1 MGVSVRPSRPRRER
15 RRLPRALSIALT
27 VVLVPALMG
36 VLALA
41 LTMLTRMVVERD
53 IEPDLHWPTLWVWW
67 AASMAC
73 LGIPVIVGDIRGPG
87 RAGPQRQD
95 LPEGVRV
102 WLVFGA
108 EAAGP
113 VTEVALQ
120 QAGEPT
126 PRTTLVRAH
135 ELQPTDVAFLER
147 ASTETGLATP
157 DGETLELT
165 PLGLAV
171 LDSDPGSLRGIIDEL
186 LSRRRRRAEELTADE
201 RDQVKQARSQARD
214 LVDVTSDPTVVVPT
228 GPVRRALGRVSVALW
243 VLFAA
248 AVTAV
253 LVWRGLSD
261 AGIGPDIDDH
271 PWAINSGGAAILGLP
286 FVLWGWHGVLTY
298 VRAHE
303 ARGARREVRA
313 KARADFWFF
322 GMISALVM
330 SFLAGVS
337 TLALWSMD
345 VGLTAPLVGLAL
357 TAGFALLASW
367 SGSRYSAAK
376 WVPRR

>member
-1 MGVSVRPSRPRRER
+1 MSAQPRRAR
-15 RRLPRALSIALT
+15 LRLPRALSIALT
-27 VVLVPALMG
+27 LVLVPTLLA

-41 LTMLTRMVVERD
+41 LTMLTRMVIERTN
-53 IEPDLHWPTLWVWW
+53 EPGLHWPTFWVWW
-67 AASMAC
+67 ALSMAC
-73 LGIPVIVGDIRGPG
+73 LGIPVILGDIRGPG
-87 RAGPQRQD
+87 RQGPARQD

-120 QAGEPT
+120 RADEPA
-126 PRTTLVRAH
+126 PRHTLVRAR
-135 ELQPTDVAFLER
+135 EMQPADVAFLER
-147 ASTETGLATP
+147 ASTETALATP

-165 PLGLAV
+165 PLGLEV
-171 LDSDPGSLRGIIDEL
+171 LDDDPGSLRGIIDEL
-186 LSRRRRRAEELTADE
+186 LSPSRRSIEELSADE
-201 RDQVKQARSQARD
+201 RDQLEEARSRERD

-243 VLFAA
+243 VLFVAG
-248 AVTAV
+248 VIAV

-261 AGIGPDIDDH
+261 AGIGPDIDDY
-271 PWAINSGGAAILGLP
+271 PWAINAGGAAILGLP
-286 FVLWGWHGVLTY
+286 FVLWGWHGLLTY

-303 ARGARREVRA
+303 ARRTPREVRA

-322 GMISALVM
+322 GMVSALVM
-330 SFLAGVS
+330 CFLGGIT

-345 VGLTAPLVGLAL
+345 LGLTAPLVGLTL
-357 TAGFALLASW
+357 TAGFVLLASW
-367 SGSRYSAAK
+367 SGSRFTAAR